1 MSDFIGAKLTS
12 QALEEIV
19 SDMKTISG
27 DVDDI
32 MGNFQ
37 STMSKITGNAE
48 GGIVEQIADTGVK
61 LFEGVVKLSG
71 CFLKLGLQIGDYLK
85 MMLTHD
91 SNLAEKLRDR
101 IENM

>member
-19 SDMKTISG
+19 SDIKTISG
-27 DVDDI
+27 DVDEI

-37 STMSKITGNAE
+37 KTMGKITGNAE
-48 GGIVEQIADTGVK
+48 GGIVRGITDTGVQ
-61 LFEGVVKLSG
+61 LFDGVMKLSG
-71 CFLKLGLQIGDYLK
+71 CFLKLGLQIGDYMK
-85 MMLTHD
+85 MMFTHD
-91 SNLAEKLRDR
+91 RDLAQTLRDR